1 MRTFEDFTGI
11 AIGTSTPMEGPV
23 AACPCC
29 GRAGVREALP
39 GGAGEFVHVETEE
52 LFGDGM
58 LVLPVDRCRLG
69 AEV

>member
-11 AIGTSTPMEGPV
+11 AIGTRTAMEGPV

-29 GRAGVREALP
+29 GRPGVREALP

-58 LVLPVDRCRLG
+58 LVLPVERCRLD
-69 AEV
+69 ARL